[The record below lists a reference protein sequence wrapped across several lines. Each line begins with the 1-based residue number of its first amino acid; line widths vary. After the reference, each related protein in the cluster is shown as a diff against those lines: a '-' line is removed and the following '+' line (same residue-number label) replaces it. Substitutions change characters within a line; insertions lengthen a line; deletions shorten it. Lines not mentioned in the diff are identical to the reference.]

1 MCASKGNAARNS
13 LWPDSNFSGTLSDMS
28 TTILDR
34 IIEPFADCLTTEAAV
49 KITALRADD
58 VVQQRIDELAE
69 LANEGALTQEEQSE
83 YDRYLAAF
91 HFVTVLQARAR
102 RLLKT

>member
-1 MCASKGNAARNS
+1 MCASKGDAAQNS

>member
-1 MCASKGNAARNS
+1 MCASKGNAAQIS
-13 LWPDSNFSGTLSDMS
+13 LWPDRNLRGTLRTMS

-34 IIEPFADCLTTEAAV
+34 LIEPFADCLTTEAAV
-49 KITALRADD
+49 KITAHRADD
-58 VVQQRIDELAE
+58 VIQRRIDELAD
-69 LANEGALTQEEQSE
+69 LANQGALTQEEQSE